1 MIENPKNPKSRSTTK
16 RGRNYWAPQAPW
28 LNQPRAIK
36 WWDDTPLET
45 LNSRKREA
53 PMIENRN
60 EKDGSWRIRDLGEK
74 PNLEMALIVWIWL
87 GEIMWLF
94 FQGGRGDEAQRNVVI
109 VFVFNPWR
117 YMIFPFYL
125 FTTVARNGT
134 PRHHGGN
141 LY

>member
-45 LNSRKREA
+45 LNSRKRAA
-53 PMIENRN
+53 PMIEDRN
-60 EKDGSWRIRDLGEK
+60 ENDGSWRIRDLGEK

-94 FQGGRGDEAQRNVVI
+94 FQGGESVGREGGATKRSVMFVI

-117 YMIFPFYL
+117 YMIFPFYFFL
-125 FTTVARNGT
+125 SF
-134 PRHHGGN
+134 
-141 LY
+141 YYCC